1 MANIQSLHL
10 INFAKWT
17 RCYHRIKD
25 VFQYK
30 APDVSNDRQKKAG
43 VAYLEG
49 QLRGVSIDSTV
60 NQCLEDRSIWLAEKE
75 EAIRPRLLALQ
86 AVGMRLF

>member
-1 MANIQSLHL
+1 MADIQSLHL
-10 INFAKWT
+10 INFAMWT

-30 APDVSNDRQKKAG
+30 APDVSKYRQKKAG

-49 QLRGVSIDSTV
+49 QLRGVPINSTV
-60 NQCLEDRSIWLAEKE
+60 NQRLEDRSIWLAEKD
-75 EAIRPRLLALQ
+75 EAIRRRLLALQ
-86 AVGMRLF
+86 EVGMR